1 MGRVA
6 ATFSVILK
14 DFGDA
19 TFASPQRSNG
29 SRLSHE
35 LMMASQATVIHEDF
49 ADELAGGPVSA
60 YRRDAVESD
69 RQFYM
74 RRVTAERQA
83 AARAITEEARQR
95 RMMLVAMY
103 MQKLQA
109 IPA

>member
-1 MGRVA
+1 
-6 ATFSVILK
+6 
-14 DFGDA
+14 
-19 TFASPQRSNG
+19 
-29 SRLSHE
+29 
-35 LMMASQATVIHEDF
+35 MMVTQYTVIHEVF
-49 ADELAGGPVSA
+49 ADSLAGGPVFA

-95 RMMLVAMY
+95 RLMLVAMY

-109 IPA
+109 MSA

>member
-1 MGRVA
+1 MSG
-6 ATFSVILK
+6 
-14 DFGDA
+14 FGG
-19 TFASPQRSNG
+19 TPFVSPQRSND
-29 SRLSHE
+29 SRLSRQ
-35 LMMASQATVIHEDF
+35 LMMVTQGAVFHEDF
-49 ADELAGGPVSA
+49 TESLAGGPVFA

-109 IPA
+109 ISA

>member
-1 MGRVA
+1 MRIYA
-6 ATFSVILK
+6 ES
-14 DFGDA
+14 
-19 TFASPQRSNG
+19 
-29 SRLSHE
+29 
-35 LMMASQATVIHEDF
+35 
-49 ADELAGGPVSA
+49 LAGGPVIA

-95 RMMLVAMY
+95 RMVLIDLY

-109 IPA
+109 ISA